1 MGLRYMQETEDRK
14 RKKERGRC
22 EGGMGVM
29 GARICQTSRRILV
42 AVVIGVLAVGLAGCS
57 ASGSAGTGKGIE
69 GSGEDKAADGKSGEV
84 PGSKAGKAD
93 SKSGEV
99 SGSVGGQETS
109 GKAGGQSAVSGHG
122 MTGEYKDSDLDASWD
137 EDNSTVIT
145 CSGGQAEIDG
155 DGAEVVSEAEMAA
168 GDKAAFATIVIREA
182 GTYVLRGS
190 YTGQIQVDAG
200 KEDKVQLVLDGFDG
214 TNETSAVINGIQSD
228 KIILTLADGTEN
240 TVKDGSTYVYSSDE
254 EDEPDA
260 AIFSKDDIT
269 VNGGGSLAV
278 EGNYKHGIKTKNDLK
293 IISGVITVTAAEDAI
308 KGKDSVSVKDGTV
321 TVKSGED
328 GIKSN
333 EDADEDKGYVIIDG
347 GVISIAAGDDG
358 IHAETYLTVNG
369 GTIDVTESHEGLEG
383 RKVDINSGTIRIK
396 SSDDGINAAYG
407 GTDEGSGDSQGNGQD
422 SQENGRGKMQ
432 ADPDTCV
439 RIAGGDVTVD
449 ASADGIDSNGDFYM
463 DGGNVLISGPVDNG
477 DGALDYNGIA
487 LISGGTIAVAGS
499 AGMMQA
505 FSEESSQAMILVY
518 YESKQ
523 EAGTKI
529 QLTDGVGTEL
539 LSWQPEKA
547 WECVLISMPELED
560 GSTYRLTAG
569 SDSQD
574 ITLDGILTQIGGQ
587 AGGALGG
594 RGMGGGRMG
603 GGKPGGEAPGGEVP
617 GDGSRP
623 EGDGMPE
630 DGSRPEGDRM
640 RGGGKRP
647 TGEMPEDGTGSENG
661 ESANKDT
668 K

>member
-1 MGLRYMQETEDRK
+1 MGLRYMQEMEDRK

-57 ASGSAGTGKGIE
+57 ASGSAGTEKGIE

-84 PGSKAGKAD
+84 SGSEGGTAD
-93 SKSGEV
+93 SKNSEAP
-99 SGSVGGQETS
+99 GSEGGGQETS
-109 GKAGGQSAVSGHG
+109 GKTGGQSAASGHG
-122 MTGEYKDSDLDASWD
+122 MTSEYKDSDLDASWD

-240 TVKDGSTYVYSSDE
+240 TVKDGSSYVYSSDE

-432 ADPDTCV
+432 ADPDTYV

-477 DGALDYNGIA
+477 DGALDYNGTA
-487 LISGGTIAVAGS
+487 LISGGTIAVAGR

-529 QLTDGVGTEL
+529 QLTDGGGTEL

-560 GSTYRLTAG
+560 GGTYGLTAG

-594 RGMGGGRMG
+594 RGMGGGRIG
-603 GGKPGGEAPGGEVP
+603 GGKPGGEMPG
-617 GDGSRP
+617 
-623 EGDGMPE
+623 

-640 RGGGKRP
+640 RGGGNRP
-647 TGEMPEDGTGSENG
+647 TGEMPEDGTGPENG
-661 ESANKDT
+661 ASANKDT